1 MVEHLELKFL
11 DISCRVGYFI
21 ENLDLNIEIQ
31 GDSIRMKLLFLVL
44 NFAGFVATLE
54 AFILKGILII
64 FLAEKLIILYYIWVP

>member
-44 NFAGFVATLE
+44 NFAGFVA
-54 AFILKGILII
+54 
-64 FLAEKLIILYYIWVP
+64 